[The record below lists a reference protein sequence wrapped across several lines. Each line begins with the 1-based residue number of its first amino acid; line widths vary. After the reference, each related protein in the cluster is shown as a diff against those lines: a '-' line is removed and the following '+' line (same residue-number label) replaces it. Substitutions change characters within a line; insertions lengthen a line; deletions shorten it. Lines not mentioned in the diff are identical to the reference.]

1 MKKHAL
7 SVLIGLSSA
16 ALLTACGGSSSS
28 GSGEASAQVT
38 RGTVDGFGSVIVNG
52 IRFNTDATEFDVK
65 EQAGSQ
71 NQLRVGQVVT
81 IVGNH
86 NGASGVASRIAYD
99 VSLEG
104 PVSSVDAAAGTF
116 VVLGQTVTTN
126 SLTVFE
132 DLTLDTLAVDARVE
146 VSGFVGADGQLLA
159 SFVELDDDAD
169 GKAELRGEISN
180 LDEGAQT
187 FTVRTQLISY
197 ADVAEWDLEGAAL
210 ANGLLVEVEGTVN
223 AEGTLVASKV
233 EAEDDDRFERDT
245 EVKLKGLIS
254 SVNAEAN
261 QFVVNGVTVLWNNR
275 TEFDDLLA
283 ADLAANL
290 MVEVEGRT
298 NADGVLV
305 AEEVEAEE
313 RVEISIEAPLSAISL
328 NPGSNFTGSVEVLGL
343 NVAVDLRTRM
353 RDNDDDDNYNPLFNL
368 SHLTEGDYVE
378 LRITGDAETGYRALR
393 LERDNDDAEDGVKLE
408 APVTSVNLADNRI
421 VVLGIEVDITDVAS
435 VPGALAAGMEVEVSG
450 SFSAGVL
457 TATEFEA
464 DDEHE
469 GSDDEHEESDD

>member
-81 IVGNH
+81 IVGSH

-180 LDEGAQT
+180 LDENAQT

-210 ANGLLVEVEGTVN
+210 ANGLLVEVEGSVN
-223 AEGTLVASKV
+223 AEGTLVANKV

-275 TEFDDLLA
+275 TEFEDLLA

-368 SHLTEGDYVE
+368 SDLTEGDYVE

-408 APVTSVNLADNRI
+408 APVTSVNLAGNRI
-421 VVLGIEVDITDVAS
+421 VVLGIEVDITAVLAS

-469 GSDDEHEESDD
+469 GSDD

>member
-81 IVGNH
+81 IVGSH

-180 LDEGAQT
+180 LDENAQT

-210 ANGLLVEVEGTVN
+210 ANGLLVEVEGSVN
-223 AEGTLVASKV
+223 DEGTLVANKV

-275 TEFDDLLA
+275 TEFEDLLA

-368 SHLTEGDYVE
+368 SDLTEGDYVE

-393 LERDNDDAEDGVKLE
+393 LERDNADAEDGVKLE
-408 APVTSVNLADNRI
+408 APVTSVNLAGNRI
-421 VVLGIEVDITDVAS
+421 VVLGVEVDITAVLAS

-469 GSDDEHEESDD
+469 ESDD